1 MQNLCLGYKENRIT
15 SGEIQVV
22 RQSGMTA
29 CWALELSKELSKKSK
44 AEFTTYLQNVKKQT
58 EGNVLELYS

>member
-1 MQNLCLGYKENRIT
+1 
-15 SGEIQVV
+15 
-22 RQSGMTA
+22 MTA

-44 AEFTTYLQNVKKQT
+44 AEFTTYLQNVKKQKQT

>member
-1 MQNLCLGYKENRIT
+1 
-15 SGEIQVV
+15 
-22 RQSGMTA
+22 MTA